1 MNRPTPKAGEIYQ
14 HFKGNL
20 YKIIMIAEH
29 TETGE
34 KLVVY
39 EALYGMHYHY
49 ARPLDMFM
57 STVDRQKYPDARQ
70 VYRFENIS
78 SKGAVALW
86 IF

>member
-1 MNRPTPKAGEIYQ
+1 MIRPIPKAGEIYK

-20 YKIIMIAEH
+20 YKIITIAEH

-34 KLVVY
+34 KFVIY

-57 STVDRQKYPDARQ
+57 SIVDRNKYPDEKQ
-70 VYRFENIS
+70 VWRFENVD
-78 SKGAVALW
+78 KVGVKPAW

>member
-20 YKIIMIAEH
+20 YKIITVAEH

-39 EALYGMHYHY
+39 EALYGHHWHY

-57 STVDRQKYPDARQ
+57 SIVDRDKYPDVRQ
-70 VYRFENIS
+70 LYRFSKIG
-78 SKGAVALW
+78 SKGTLAPWV
-86 IF
+86 F

>member
-20 YKIIMIAEH
+20 YRIITIAEH

-34 KLVVY
+34 RFVIY

-49 ARPLDMFM
+49 ARPLNMFM
-57 STVDRQKYPDARQ
+57 SVVDRKKYPDVKQ
-70 VYRFENIS
+70 VWRFENIS
-78 SKGAVALW
+78 SKGASAPW

>member
-1 MNRPTPKAGEIYQ
+1 MRQIPKAGEIYQ

-20 YKIIMIAEH
+20 YKIITAAEH

-34 KLVVY
+34 MLVIY
-39 EALYGMHYHY
+39 KALYGHHWHY

-57 STVDRQKYPDARQ
+57 STVDRSKYPDVRQ

-78 SKGAVALW
+78 SKGALAPW

>member
-1 MNRPTPKAGEIYQ
+1 MRQIPKAGEIYQ

-20 YKIIMIAEH
+20 YKIITVAEH

-39 EALYGMHYHY
+39 EALYGHHWHY

-57 STVDRQKYPDARQ
+57 STVDRDKYPDERQ
-70 VYRFENIS
+70 VYRIENIS
-78 SKGAVALW
+78 TKGASAPW

>member
-1 MNRPTPKAGEIYQ
+1 MRQIPKAGEIYQ

-20 YKIIMIAEH
+20 YKILTVAEH

-34 KLVVY
+34 MLVIY
-39 EALYGMHYHY
+39 EALYGHHWHY

-57 STVDRQKYPDARQ
+57 STVDRSKYPDVRQ

-78 SKGAVALW
+78 SKGASAPW